1 MMRCARSVA
10 CSNTD
15 DIEGAKAERDA
26 FLAARGRVPEPRMLF
41 NNSCRDILAVAEQML
56 LGELAYREGNHD
68 IVFDHLRQSVELD
81 DNLPYDEPGDG
92 CSRSGMHWGRC
103 CWSRVG
109 SMKPKL
115 STGTTSVS
123 TQR

>member
-26 FLAARGRVPEPRMLF
+26 FLAARDRVPESRMLF

-68 IVFDHLRQSVELD
+68 IAFDHLRQSIALD
-81 DNLPYDEPGDG
+81 DNQPYDEP
-92 CSRSGMHWGRC
+92 WGWMQPTRHAL
-103 CWSRVG
+103 G
-109 SMKPKL
+109 AL
-115 STGTTSVS
+115 LL
-123 TQR
+123 